1 MRISTIVA
9 VGAVAALSLAACAP
23 GQGTESAESAGPSAQ
38 ATVEW
43 ANPDAP
49 DTFKFMATDLVTG
62 EPVDGT
68 TLIGRDAILWFW
80 ASWCPICAAETGVW
94 VKAQPEIP
102 EGTVFLGIAGLSDAE
117 AAKGFIDEHD
127 MEVFPHI
134 YDENG
139 SIWRGFGVTAQP
151 TMILINQDGRAQT
164 YTGGYGYHDVVEKVA
179 WLAES

>member
-1 MRISTIVA
+1 MRILTHIA
-9 VGAVAALSLAACAP
+9 VGAVVALSLAACAS
-23 GQGTESAESAGPSAQ
+23 GQDLGSVDASGASTPAASQ
-38 ATVEW
+38 W

-68 TLIGRDAILWFW
+68 TLIGKDAVLWFW

-94 VKAQPEIP
+94 VKAQPDIP

-117 AAKGFIDEHD
+117 SAKGFIDEHG
-127 MEVFPHI
+127 MEVFSHI
-134 YDENG
+134 YDEDG

-151 TMILINQDGRAQT
+151 TMILINQDGRAKT
-164 YTGGYGYHDVVEKVA
+164 YTGGYGYHDVVEKIA